1 MITPPCTVATP
12 AATDVVASPKA
23 HPQRFHGIVPPLVTP
38 LVTADVL
45 DIAGLER
52 LVDPVADRVAIEDAV
67 LRSTAV
73 RGLIAG
79 RRARDASAHE
89 DRVGFP
95 IQARRTS
102 EGIRA

>member
-1 MITPPCTVATP
+1 MKTP
-12 AATDVVASPKA
+12 AVTAALPKA
-23 HPQRFHGIVPPLVTP
+23 PEQTASSVCPSRRFHGIVPPLITP